1 MFIIKLFKKLFK
13 LIIGLVVFLIIL
25 IVALFIALSNKDTSF
40 PENDFKD
47 EVLSEDIGSF
57 FELSQK
63 DYNLDFAIDSKFIN
77 NLIFRY
83 IKDSVNTEYSPVD
96 GQTQNAKSV
105 ISKSLPKDIFFV
117 GGKSLEIKS
126 VYSKIEDNKLSL
138 VVSLN
143 ALDLLES
150 TFSFTFNIS
159 SDDENFILNMDNFK
173 FGKIKISK
181 GFASKILT
189 TILGNTEQSI
199 NDIFKL
205 SYKDMQLL
213 INKNELIKMLSSED
227 ASTQVVS
234 TILESE
240 SKNINL
246 NIKNNSLCL
255 SANLDSFKL
264 SSEDLAILEELYQ
277 PFDKDLFIRNK
288 TQGLLF
294 NSLASENMNIL
305 LTYSDF
311 NGIIYDSTNHY
322 KDLSFTIDGL
332 SDDLNKVEITGIK
345 LYYENNNLFIK
356 IYLKLLN
363 IDTFISFS
371 MNSTNSTDKEIILNV
386 NEDFN
391 VGNINIKNKE
401 FVTTILEGAF
411 TDFDLLTYDK
421 ERQAFI
427 INEESLKKML
437 NINSVSMPIN
447 VDKIFLNEN
456 GFSSTL
462 SFTDSSLHSKVNE
475 IKDSISEVLKSDFI
489 DPSDF
494 VTEGD
499 QGEIITKLNET
510 LEDISDI
517 LNDPLGSLNEE
528 KSQELTSIVNS
539 LSEENK
545 EVIIDKIEDKLSN
558 DDLDKLYDL
567 YNSLFK

>member
-255 SANLDSFKL
+255 SANLDSFKIGR
-264 SSEDLAILEELYQ
+264 A
-277 PFDKDLFIRNK
+277 
-288 TQGLLF
+288 
-294 NSLASENMNIL
+294 
-305 LTYSDF
+305 
-311 NGIIYDSTNHY
+311 H
-322 KDLSFTIDGL
+322 
-332 SDDLNKVEITGIK
+332 V
-345 LYYENNNLFIK
+345 
-356 IYLKLLN
+356 
-363 IDTFISFS
+363 
-371 MNSTNSTDKEIILNV
+371 
-386 NEDFN
+386 
-391 VGNINIKNKE
+391 
-401 FVTTILEGAF
+401 
-411 TDFDLLTYDK
+411 
-421 ERQAFI
+421 
-427 INEESLKKML
+427 
-437 NINSVSMPIN
+437 
-447 VDKIFLNEN
+447 
-456 GFSSTL
+456 
-462 SFTDSSLHSKVNE
+462 
-475 IKDSISEVLKSDFI
+475 
-489 DPSDF
+489 
-494 VTEGD
+494 
-499 QGEIITKLNET
+499 
-510 LEDISDI
+510 
-517 LNDPLGSLNEE
+517 
-528 KSQELTSIVNS
+528 
-539 LSEENK
+539 
-545 EVIIDKIEDKLSN
+545 
-558 DDLDKLYDL
+558 
-567 YNSLFK
+567 